1 MESPPWF
8 SDFRARKLGDI
19 VTLAD
24 APHGRGRYNR
34 GCRCGTCRRANR
46 EYARSRRSRHLE
58 SVTPPPPAPPEK
70 SGPGRVAAAVRAQ
83 LDALGPVDRPGLV
96 AIALVLAEDL
106 DDQSAIPQHPA
117 IAHRLTE
124 VLEKLTRVAPRSAR
138 LSVVRSL
145 TNRSDRRG

>member
-1 MESPPWF
+1 M
-8 SDFRARKLGDI
+8 
-19 VTLAD
+19 TLAD

-34 GCRCGTCRRANR
+34 GCRCGTCRKANR
-46 EYARSRRSRHLE
+46 DYARSRRSKHLQP
-58 SVTPPPPAPPEK
+58 VTTPPPASPEK

-96 AIALVLAEDL
+96 AVALVLAEDL